1 MIILQGII
9 TDIDGEEIFSE
20 VTIQFAN
27 CKKVI
32 YRNQIDKGDY
42 HKEIRNIKENLAWAS
57 ETGAAYRTENAQRKQ
72 IYTGRYL

>member
-1 MIILQGII
+1 M
-9 TDIDGEEIFSE
+9 FSK

-42 HKEIRNIKENLAWAS
+42 YKEIRNIKEELAS
-57 ETGAAYRTENAQRKQ
+57 DTYSNAIIKSVYNR
-72 IYTGRYL
+72 LVVE

>member
-1 MIILQGII
+1 MDQLNMIILQGII

-42 HKEIRNIKENLAWAS
+42 HKEIR
-57 ETGAAYRTENAQRKQ
+57 
-72 IYTGRYL
+72 